1 LLYFLIE
8 KNECTAF
15 VQIKGEAQMLEIV
28 LSSVV
33 IVALIN
39 WAIKNKSN
47 KLEYIVSER
56 NWKCRGE
63 GNFICQGKAATV

>member
-1 LLYFLIE
+1 
-8 KNECTAF
+8 
-15 VQIKGEAQMLEIV
+15 MLEIV

-47 KLEYIVSER
+47 KLEYIVSEK